1 MNVFLL
7 YLLLCPPSVERPDC
21 DTRNAVQVVLGPE
34 IANEAQCG
42 LASQEM
48 LAATVK
54 PRNGEYLKIVCGR
67 RR

>member
-1 MNVFLL
+1 V
-7 YLLLCPPSVERPDC
+7 PA
-21 DTRNAVQVVLGPE
+21 RNAVQVVLGPE

-67 RR
+67 RRR